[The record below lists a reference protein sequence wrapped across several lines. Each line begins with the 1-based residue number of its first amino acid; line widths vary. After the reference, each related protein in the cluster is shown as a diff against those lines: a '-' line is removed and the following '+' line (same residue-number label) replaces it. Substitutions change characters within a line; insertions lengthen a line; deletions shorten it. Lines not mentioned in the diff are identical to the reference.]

1 MNLSK
6 RLLSLVVGFTAVAA
20 LTACATSS
28 PVASNGVPPLSGFE
42 IKQLLASPTRSELDR
57 QTDVRRQ
64 PDRWLA
70 FVGVAPAMRVLDLS
84 AGGGY
89 TTELL
94 ARAVGPAGRV
104 YGQSAPRRTDA
115 QPPAAPEGG
124 AAAPAGASVNE
135 FSIGPGI
142 SSGPRLS
149 SPDALQQ
156 RSARASLA
164 NIEAVVRPFED
175 PVPDAAR
182 ARGLDLVTLMYNYH
196 DLGHQGV
203 DREKMNR
210 AVWSALKPGGVYVI
224 ADHAG
229 RPGSGIS
236 ESGTLHRVEEAF
248 VRREVEQAGFRFVAA
263 GDFLRNPADPRDLN
277 VPEGGQR
284 KDGFILK
291 FVKP

>member
-1 MNLSK
+1 MNMSK
-6 RLLSLVVGFTAVAA
+6 RLLSLIVGVTAVAA
-20 LTACATSS
+20 LTACSTPTPAS
-28 PVASNGVPPLSGFE
+28 SNGVPPLNSLE
-42 IKQLLASPTRSELDR
+42 ITQLLSSPTRSESDR
-57 QTDVRRQ
+57 RTDARRQ
-64 PDRWLA
+64 PDRLLA
-70 FVGVAPAMRVLDLS
+70 FIGVAPAMRVLDLS

-104 YGQSAPRRTDA
+104 YGQSAPRNPDA
-115 QPPAAPEGG
+115 KPPAAPEGS
-124 AAAPAGASVNE
+124 AARPASDVATE
-135 FSIGPGI
+135 FSIGPAVP
-142 SSGPRLS
+142 SGPRMS

-175 PVPDAAR
+175 PVPEAAR

-203 DREKMNR
+203 DRDKMNR
-210 AVWSALKPGGVYVI
+210 AVWSALKSGGVYVI

-229 RPGSGIS
+229 RPGTGIS

-248 VRREVEQAGFRFVAA
+248 VRREVEAAGFRFVAA
-263 GDFLRNPADPRDLN
+263 GDFLRNPADPRELN